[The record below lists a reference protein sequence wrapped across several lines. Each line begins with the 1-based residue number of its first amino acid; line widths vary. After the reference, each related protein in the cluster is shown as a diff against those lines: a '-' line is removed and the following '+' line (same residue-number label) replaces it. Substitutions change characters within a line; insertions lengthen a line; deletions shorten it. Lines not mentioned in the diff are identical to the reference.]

1 MQLQP
6 PIFDELFERTNS
18 LKIEEKN
25 SQVKINELQAVVRD
39 ATKPEEER
47 LAAIESIL
55 EIENKLAETK
65 GEIAADEL
73 AANLDLLSER
83 DLKFVI
89 DSYNQ
94 NRDLLKIG
102 EEYNALLKERDELE
116 TAARLAPAVYSDPT
130 EKD

>member
-1 MQLQP
+1 MTTAKVNAAWNQLISNIGQGKHVMKASIQDAVAAAESAQL
-6 PIFDELFERTNS
+6 IFDELFERTNS
-18 LKIEEKN
+18 LKIEERN

-73 AANLDLLSER
+73 AVL
-83 DLKFVI
+83 
-89 DSYNQ
+89 
-94 NRDLLKIG
+94 
-102 EEYNALLKERDELE
+102 
-116 TAARLAPAVYSDPT
+116 T
-130 EKD
+130 EIV